1 MKEWLIE
8 STLRNLASVSL
19 FMNWITI
26 SLDSLEFF
34 YVINIWLNS
43 ENTNLNE
50 ITSLI
55 LKDSLFS
62 STVIINTTNIINKI
76 FNSYMEK
83 SDNIEKETNK
93 KKMGNEMERKGN

>member
-1 MKEWLIE
+1 MIDRVNIE
-8 STLRNLASVSL
+8 EFGQCKFVH
-19 FMNWITI
+19 
-26 SLDSLEFF
+26 EFF

-93 KKMGNEMERKGN
+93 KKRWGMKWKEREIKILSIYSV